1 MARGRGPSTAEEPPL
16 AHPSGQRLLRGRG
29 PDANV
34 SLVGTGAC
42 GGGPV
47 FASAPLGL
55 AHVSGAVPPLSL
67 AHPPPPSAGGG
78 GVRGGGRGLACRHV
92 DGAPR
97 LPRVPPRTPAASR
110 LFRCPLALRPP
121 SRRHASRGH
130 EAGVAVCSSLLL
142 SGGGSPTG
150 TVGETVSSPTRI
162 PASTPRAPAPC
173 CPRTPLFGVFP
184 PVRRP
189 CESGAWAGGGEAW
202 RGGSPAAHG
211 AGGIR
216 PLHPGECGSG
226 WGAVARVSAG
236 LLITW
241 RGPGDR
247 WGPPLCSGHRRA
259 CTRPA
264 RARGPHEGWVESVFF
279 FFSTPGVR
287 PCCIR
292 SVGLAARDQRSPRRT
307 GATWSVREG
316 VERVGLICCS
326 LGAGGGAARR
336 LQRTTVEPAAR
347 VCVAGAGYTT
357 RRLRAIECVRAG
369 SARRAWS
376 VRGGGDRRVAAGGG
390 KARKGS
396 LTGPVVVPLPP
407 RPRCWPPRLHC
418 GGACRVGVEEKR
430 TRARPTWHQRQSPA
444 PSALPRADVV
454 SRVPGACRFSCR
466 PRGPPRRRSRP

>member
-1 MARGRGPSTAEEPPL
+1 M
-16 AHPSGQRLLRGRG
+16 
-29 PDANV
+29 
-34 SLVGTGAC
+34 
-42 GGGPV
+42 

-92 DGAPR
+92 GGAPR

-279 FFSTPGVR
+279 FFFDARRSPVLHPFCWSRCSRPAVATPHRGNVECAGRRGARGAHLLFSRGGERSGSSTAAYNGGASCSRLRGGRRLHHPASARNRVCTCG
-287 PCCIR
+287 IR
-292 SVGLAARDQRSPRRT
+292 SSRMVGPRR
-307 GATWSVREG
+307 G
-316 VERVGLICCS
+316 
-326 LGAGGGAARR
+326 
-336 LQRTTVEPAAR
+336 
-347 VCVAGAGYTT
+347 
-357 RRLRAIECVRAG
+357 
-369 SARRAWS
+369 
-376 VRGGGDRRVAAGGG
+376 
-390 KARKGS
+390 
-396 LTGPVVVPLPP
+396 
-407 RPRCWPPRLHC
+407 
-418 GGACRVGVEEKR
+418 
-430 TRARPTWHQRQSPA
+430 
-444 PSALPRADVV
+444 
-454 SRVPGACRFSCR
+454 
-466 PRGPPRRRSRP
+466 

>member
-1 MARGRGPSTAEEPPL
+1 M
-16 AHPSGQRLLRGRG
+16 
-29 PDANV
+29 
-34 SLVGTGAC
+34 
-42 GGGPV
+42 

-92 DGAPR
+92 GGAPR

-110 LFRCPLALRPP
+110 LFLCPLALRPP

-130 EAGVAVCSSLLL
+130 EEGVAVCSSLLL

-279 FFSTPGVR
+279 FFRRPAFARAASVLLVSLLATSGRHAAPGQRGVCGKAWSAWGSFVVLSGRGAERLVDCSVQRWSQLLASAWRAPATPPGVCAQSSVYVR
-287 PCCIR
+287 DPLVAHGR
-292 SVGLAARDQRSPRRT
+292 SA
-307 GATWSVREG
+307 EG
-316 VERVGLICCS
+316 VT
-326 LGAGGGAARR
+326 AALLREVAR
-336 LQRTTVEPAAR
+336 HGRAA
-347 VCVAGAGYTT
+347 
-357 RRLRAIECVRAG
+357 
-369 SARRAWS
+369 
-376 VRGGGDRRVAAGGG
+376 
-390 KARKGS
+390 
-396 LTGPVVVPLPP
+396 
-407 RPRCWPPRLHC
+407 
-418 GGACRVGVEEKR
+418 
-430 TRARPTWHQRQSPA
+430 
-444 PSALPRADVV
+444 
-454 SRVPGACRFSCR
+454 
-466 PRGPPRRRSRP
+466 